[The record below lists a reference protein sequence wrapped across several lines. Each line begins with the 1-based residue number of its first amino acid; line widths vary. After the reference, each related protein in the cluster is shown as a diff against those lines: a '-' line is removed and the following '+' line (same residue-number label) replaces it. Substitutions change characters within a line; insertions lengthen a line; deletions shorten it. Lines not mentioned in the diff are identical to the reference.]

1 MVQKMTPT
9 DSVPIWWYNALA
21 IFDLWSPHLTHRG
34 NTAAKGI
41 HQPTHRTTR
50 TLQYDR
56 HIFVCC
62 AASCHLIQSSIY
74 FSFQLLSTKDCKF
87 WVPWY
92 RVHGDLHVSVSIK
105 KALVLML
112 LDRCCGLFCPLVM
125 FWCTQTPTPQSFT
138 RACCTSLSILLYLS
152 RDLDLSTVC
161 CMWV

>member
-21 IFDLWSPHLTHRG
+21 IFVLWSPHLTHRG

-74 FSFQLLSTKDCKF
+74 FSFQLLSRKDCKF
-87 WVPWY
+87 WIPWY
-92 RVHGDLHVSVSIK
+92 RAHGDLHVSVSIK
-105 KALVLML
+105 KASVSTLLIAADFFVSCHVLMH
-112 LDRCCGLFCPLVM
+112 PNHN
-125 FWCTQTPTPQSFT
+125 
-138 RACCTSLSILLYLS
+138 TSICSMRTS
-152 RDLDLSTVC
+152 RVKRRRQEWAFSH
-161 CMWV
+161 